1 MPRRV
6 PTSPTDPL
14 PDDLLTLRAAAALA
28 GRSIDTVR
36 RWRSEHGLRDYRDP
50 ADPSAPSTF
59 SRSELLDLL
68 ARVSARRPAAAGA
81 DYIDGVAMGSAEP
94 LPSPLPTRPPAMS
107 APPALIQQL
116 VEDLRADRARL
127 LDDVVSERARA
138 DAASAALDAA
148 RRDALEL
155 GVRLARLE
163 TLLVSGRASA
173 LEAARTKLAER
184 DGVALPKR
192 RKPNKPGK
200 AKRKRG

>member
-68 ARVSARRPAAAGA
+68 ARVSARRPPSGA
-81 DYIDGVAMGSAEP
+81 DYIDGVAIGSAEP
-94 LPSPLPTRPPAMS
+94 LPSPLPTRPPTMS
-107 APPALIQQL
+107 APPALIHQL

-138 DAASAALDAA
+138 DAASAALDDA

-173 LEAARTKLAER
+173 LEAARVKLAER